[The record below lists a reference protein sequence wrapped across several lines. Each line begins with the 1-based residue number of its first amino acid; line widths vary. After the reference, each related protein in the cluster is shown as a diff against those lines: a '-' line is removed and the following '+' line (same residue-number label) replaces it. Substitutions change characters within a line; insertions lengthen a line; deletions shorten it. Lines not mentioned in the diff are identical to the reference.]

1 MQFGAG
7 RFLLDFGRQYTC
19 DLPRNFWGWQRRG
32 RGQGENKA
40 SACFGSATEFSENST
55 RNPLQYSTAEIR
67 REKGCEKRSEKKSE
81 KIECLSK
88 TKKTHGKI
96 HRKIHGK
103 IHGQIHGKI
112 RGEKSTAKIH
122 GRRKGYGT
130 KGGGEGLEVF
140 LFLLSGEGETRLEF
154 VIECQHYPKI
164 HPIEKKS
171 APKIRQEVQGD
182 AFLW

>member
-1 MQFGAG
+1 MQADSCWTLADNTHVIYHATFEGG
-7 RFLLDFGRQYTC
+7 SGGVGGKGKTRPRRVSGRQLNFQKTQ
-19 DLPRNFWGWQRRG
+19 LGIRFNIPPRKFAA
-32 RGQGENKA
+32 K
-40 SACFGSATEFSENST
+40 
-55 RNPLQYSTAEIR
+55 
-67 REKGCEKRSEKKSE
+67 KGVKNAVKKKSE

-182 AFLW
+182 AFL